1 MKPQRSSW
9 ILYGIIAT
17 IVITIAVQVY
27 WNYKNYQTNKQQFIN
42 QVQISLD
49 NAVEAYYADIAKKD
63 RVMFVSMDASN
74 LGNFPSFDKLRN
86 VKTDSILRIL
96 GHDNFHN
103 ADTIIIDTKVEGNVK
118 YSKETIDSLLNS
130 AESSIRAKLA
140 KFSDGVQQY
149 KDSIRLFNEVSSLY
163 ISISEDS
170 LDFKKLQS
178 FLDIEF
184 DRKQIALPYRFK
196 KYHKNELIDELNVNS
211 LPKKFLKTNAK
222 SAYLKPNETVEL
234 QYANSTTAVLQ
245 KSMFG
250 ILLSTFLSLAI
261 ISSLLYLLRVIRR
274 QKQLAEIKND
284 LISNITHEFK
294 TPITTIST
302 ALEAIQH
309 FDAIK
314 DPEKTQKYLSI
325 SDKQLKKLHLMV
337 EKLLETATLDSEK
350 LLLKK
355 ETVDIVDFIQKIT
368 EKQRTLTSEKTL
380 SFRSNVESL
389 STELDVFHFENA
401 ITNLIDNA
409 LKYGGDT
416 IEVNVVKVLETIEI
430 MVSDNGTP
438 IDKSQREKIFDQFY
452 RIPKG
457 NTHDV
462 KGFGIGLYYT
472 KKIIEKH
479 EGKIEI
485 APNTNHTIF
494 KITLLK

>member
-1 MKPQRSSW
+1 MKQQRSTSW

-17 IVITIAVQVY
+17 IAITIAVQIY

-49 NAVEAYYADIAKKD
+49 NAVEAYYADFAKKEKM
-63 RVMFVSMDASN
+63 MFISMETAGSANDSKA
-74 LGNFPSFDKLRN
+74 FERLRN
-86 VKTDSILRIL
+86 VNFDSIITSIESKLKIQS
-96 GHDNFHN
+96 
-103 ADTIIIDTKVEGNVK
+103 DTIF
-118 YSKETIDSLLNS
+118 IDSRHTHANHTFCTDTCSTFIERTKRFPVPQLLNN
-130 AESSIRAKLA
+130 R
-140 KFSDGVQQY
+140 
-149 KDSIRLFNEVSSLY
+149 DSIFIDQISSLY

-170 LDFKKLQS
+170 LNFGKLKT
-178 FLDIEF
+178 FLDTEL
-184 DRKQIALPYRFK
+184 DRKQIAIPYRLQLSIND
-196 KYHKNELIDELNVNS
+196 HIIDEIGDKTLS
-211 LPKKFLKTNAK
+211 STALKTYSK
-222 SAYLKPNETVEL
+222 SAYQKPGEKLAL
-234 QYANSTTAVLQ
+234 QYANSTTAILK

-250 ILLSTFLSLAI
+250 IMLSTLLSLAI

-309 FDAIK
+309 FGAIK

-355 ETVDIVDFIQKIT
+355 ESLDIVDFVEKTT
-368 EKQRTLTSEKTL
+368 EKQRTLSAEKTL

-389 STELDVFHFENA
+389 PVEIDPFHFENA

-416 IEVNVVKVLETIEI
+416 VEVNVAKVLETVEI
-430 MVSDNGTP
+430 TVSDNGNP

-479 EGKIEI
+479 NGTIQLV
-485 APNTNHTIF
+485 PNANHTIF
-494 KITLLK
+494 KITLLG

>member
-1 MKPQRSSW
+1 MKQQRSNW
-9 ILYGIIAT
+9 ILYAIIAT
-17 IVITIAVQVY
+17 IAITIAVQVY
-27 WNYKNYQTNKQQFIN
+27 WNYKNYTVNKQQFIN

-49 NAVEAYYADIAKKD
+49 NAVEAYYADFAKQEKM
-63 RVMFVSMDASN
+63 MFISMDATSN
-74 LGNFPSFDKLRN
+74 DPRAINKLKNINFDSIIKN
-86 VKTDSILRIL
+86 VKKSITKYSDSIIFETNTSYIIEADSAPTSIEFRK
-96 GHDNFHN
+96 NFN
-103 ADTIIIDTKVEGNVK
+103 IPQ
-118 YSKETIDSLLNS
+118 LLK
-130 AESSIRAKLA
+130 AR
-140 KFSDGVQQY
+140 
-149 KDSIRLFNEVSSLY
+149 DSIRLFDQISSLY

-170 LDFKKLQS
+170 LNFNKLKN
-178 FLDIEF
+178 FLDTEF
-184 DRKQIALPYRFK
+184 ERKQIEVPYQLQLSVNKEVVDEIGSTTLP
-196 KYHKNELIDELNVNS
+196 ETA
-211 LPKKFLKTNAK
+211 LKTYSK
-222 SAYLKPNETVEL
+222 SAYQKPGEKL
-234 QYANSTTAVLQ
+234 ALRYANITTTVLK
-245 KSMFG
+245 KSMVG
-250 ILLSTFLSLAI
+250 ILLSTLLAVAI
-261 ISSLLYLLRVIRR
+261 ISSLLYLLHVIRR

-309 FDAIK
+309 FGAIK

-355 ETVDIVDFIQKIT
+355 EETDLVDFIDKIT
-368 EKQRTLTSEKTL
+368 QKQQTLSADKEL
-380 SFRSNVESL
+380 SFRSNIDS
-389 STELDVFHFENA
+389 STMNIDPFHFENA

-416 IEVNVVKVLETIEI
+416 VEVNVNKVLETIEI
-430 MVSDNGTP
+430 SVSDNGNG
-438 IDKSQREKIFDQFY
+438 IDKSQRDKIFDKFY

-479 EGKIEI
+479 NGTIELV
-485 APNTNHTIF
+485 PNMNHTIF
-494 KITLLK
+494 KITLSS